1 MAEVRLDRNDA
12 SPTAVEILQEAA
24 DHGHVLALRYLTIGA
39 AKYSEKVNMSELES
53 LVRSL
58 GKAQAAVTIE
68 GTSPTAWRGQ
78 RFPVLTL

>member
-1 MAEVRLDRNDA
+1 
-12 SPTAVEILQEAA
+12 
-24 DHGHVLALRYLTIGA
+24 
-39 AKYSEKVNMSELES
+39 MSELES